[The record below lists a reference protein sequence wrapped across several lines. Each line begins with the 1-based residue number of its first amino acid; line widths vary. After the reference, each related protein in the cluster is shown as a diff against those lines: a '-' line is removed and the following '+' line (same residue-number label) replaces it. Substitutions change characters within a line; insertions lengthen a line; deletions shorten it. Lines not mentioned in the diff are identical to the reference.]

1 MRPNNILLFILSNR
15 SLVLEAVTIVER
27 VARINFIFL
36 QTFINNVSEYCYELP
51 RMELL
56 EVEKGHQETQKFL
69 AMLTPLTLR

>member
-1 MRPNNILLFILSNR
+1 MRPNNILLFILFNR